1 MSVSSGWGR
10 FTWGQAYWNRDALL
24 ATGWGAKAWNDGE
37 WGELKDETVSL
48 TGQSITSSIGS
59 VDAFPEQGW
68 GREDNAITM
77 ELLQL
82 SPPIGIKARKLR
94 TAERSYMFNKKVI
107 DEMETFDIDNPVY
120 SASTSAIEALT
131 NVPLNRLYNK
141 TMNLREA
148 LNSENEYWQRLSM
161 GLGWNRWDVG
171 VENRAVNEV
180 RERIKENNKQVNKD
194 TKAKRSPE
202 KIKSQKRRQ
211 VFNLSK
217 AQQVKIIEAYRL
229 NPGNFPKEINRVD
242 VIMKLYERNPEE
254 IDSVLTAIENY
265 VATQEEQLSID
276 LFKLNKS
283 RQIELLKK
291 LGVED
296 KDIKKLIYERQ
307 RVDKIIE
314 LQKKK

>member
-1 MSVSSGWGR
+1 M
-10 FTWGQAYWNRDALL
+10 
-24 ATGWGAKAWNDGE
+24 
-37 WGELKDETVSL
+37 
-48 TGQSITSSIGS
+48 I
-59 VDAFPEQGW
+59 
-68 GREDNAITM
+68 AIV
-77 ELLQL
+77 
-82 SPPIGIKARKLR
+82 GFKARKLR

-180 RERIKENNKQVNKD
+180 RERIKQNNKQVNKD
-194 TKAKRSPE
+194 TKAKGSPL

-242 VIMKLYERNPEE
+242 VIMKLYERNPEQ

-265 VATQEEQLSID
+265 VPTKQEQLSIE

-283 RQIELLKK
+283 NQIELLKK
-291 LGVED
+291 LGASEA
-296 KDIKKLIYERQ
+296 DIRTLIYEKQ
-307 RVDKIIE
+307 RVERIIE
-314 LQKKK
+314 LQSKR